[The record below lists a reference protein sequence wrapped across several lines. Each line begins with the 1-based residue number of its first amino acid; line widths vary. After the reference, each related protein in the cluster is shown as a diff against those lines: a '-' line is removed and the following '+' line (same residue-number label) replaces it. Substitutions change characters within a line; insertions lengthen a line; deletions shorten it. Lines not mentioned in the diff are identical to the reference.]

1 MFSKDLLAGKRILVT
16 GGGTG
21 LGAAMA
27 ERFAELGA
35 SVVICGRRAEV
46 LQETAARIGAAHGAA
61 VEAIPCDIRNPEA
74 VAGMLDE
81 IWRTG
86 PLDVLV
92 NNAGALFIAQSER
105 LSHRAVDAVLAPS
118 LHGAIY
124 CTLEVGRRWIDEG
137 RRGGVVL
144 SILSTSTMTGRAFT
158 LPTTIAKSGLL
169 AMTRSLAV
177 EWASR
182 GIRVLAIA
190 PGSFRTEGFMARGRQ
205 GRAELGASDTDNS
218 LERAGEPPELANLA
232 SFLVSDA
239 AAYINGEMVS
249 IDGGRH
255 LRNSGVEDLLARSD
269 AEWAELR
276 ASRTR

>member
-1 MFSKDLLAGKRILVT
+1 MFTPGLLEGKKVLVT

-35 SVVICGRRAEV
+35 HVVICGRRKEV
-46 LQETAARIGAAHGAA
+46 LEETAAGIRARHGGQVDAM
-61 VEAIPCDIRNPEA
+61 PCDIRDPATVDALYE
-74 VAGMLDE
+74 E

-86 PLDVLV
+86 PLDVLI
-92 NNAGALFIAQSER
+92 NNAGALFIAQTEH
-105 LSHRAVDAVLAPS
+105 LSTRGMDAVLATT
-118 LHGAIY
+118 LHGGIY
-124 CTLEVGRRWIDEG
+124 CTMGVGKRWIEAG

-144 SILSTSTMTGRAFT
+144 SILSTSTITGRAFT
-158 LPTTIAKSGLL
+158 LPTTISKAGLL

-182 GIRVLAIA
+182 GIRVVAIA
-190 PGSFRTEGFMARGRQ
+190 PGRFVTAGF
-205 GRAELGASDTDNS
+205 
-218 LERAGEPPELANLA
+218 LERLGERGAESESTLERMGQPEELANLA
-232 SFLVSDA
+232 SFLISDQA
-239 AAYINGEMVS
+239 SYINGEMVS

-255 LRNSGVEDLLARSD
+255 LRNSGVEDLLQRSD

-276 ASRTR
+276 ANRR

>member
-1 MFSKDLLAGKRILVT
+1 
-16 GGGTG
+16 
-21 LGAAMA
+21 MA

-61 VEAIPCDIRNPEA
+61 VEAVPCDIRNPEA

-144 SILSTSTMTGRAFT
+144 SIL
-158 LPTTIAKSGLL
+158 PTTIAKSGLL

-239 AAYINGEMVS
+239 ASYINGEMVS
-249 IDGGRH
+249 IDGGRS

-276 ASRTR
+276 ASRSR